1 MDDGVLD
8 DQAVTGLLRDV
19 FAGDLTTAIGTCGEC
34 GASEALGAAHVFQG
48 AGVVLR
54 CPHCDH
60 ALMKIVRAESRLW
73 IGFPGALTMEVAR
86 GAS

>member
-1 MDDGVLD
+1 MDDGILD
-8 DQAVTGLLRDV
+8 GQAAAGLLRDV
-19 FAGDLTTAIGTCGEC
+19 FAGDLTTAIGTCGAC
-34 GASEALGAAHVFQG
+34 GASEALGSAHVFQG

-60 ALMKIVRAESRLW
+60 ALVKIVRAESRVW